1 MEMKRFAGVVYGL
14 DLQNGLLLIALFSWI
29 LFSMNIFSMNNSIP
43 ITNPEVKLESN
54 ISPSPTLEI
63 KDYRTSYYGLSKEIF
78 SKLPPMPFD
87 FEPTRD
93 LFSTSQLS
101 LKDLGEEYYLQPEF
115 YPNFKT
121 SGVQLILD
129 YPQDM
134 EAKNGYGT
142 YPSEYI
148 LKADKDGQYEVSFM
162 VYSSWGVVSYQG
174 IGLIPSYLATATMDQ
189 NYFPDGSR
197 SVSQNVSYVKEHI
210 KVISITPSELI
221 LSPSYA
227 KWDLDWDEQGRMIPT
242 RSAPHFEYGWAQKVT
257 LYIEIEGLKA
267 GKYHLGVN
275 IGSASNSNS
284 QEWTFK
290 YRTLYRVG
298 GGYAIGKDWF
308 NLYIV
313 KQ

>member
-1 MEMKRFAGVVYGL
+1 
-14 DLQNGLLLIALFSWI
+14 
-29 LFSMNIFSMNNSIP
+29 
-43 ITNPEVKLESN
+43 
-54 ISPSPTLEI
+54 
-63 KDYRTSYYGLSKEIF
+63 
-78 SKLPPMPFD
+78 
-87 FEPTRD
+87 

-121 SGVQLILD
+121 SGIQLMLD

-148 LKADKDGQYEVSFM
+148 LKAGKDGQYEVSFM

-174 IGLIPSYLATATMDQ
+174 VGLIPSYQASATMDQ
-189 NYFPDGSR
+189 NYFPDGTR
-197 SVSQNVSYVKEHI
+197 SVSQNVSYVKDHI
-210 KVISITPSELI
+210 KVISIAPSEMI
-221 LSPSYA
+221 LEPSYA
-227 KWDLDWDEQGRMIPT
+227 KWNLVWDEQERMMPT
-242 RSAPHFEYGWAQKVT
+242 LAIPHFETGWTRKVT
-257 LYIEIEGLKA
+257 LVIDIKDLKA

-275 IGSASNSNS
+275 IGQPSDSSS
-284 QEWTFK
+284 QEWTYK

-298 GGYAIGKDWF
+298 GGYSVGKDWF

-313 KQ
+313 KE